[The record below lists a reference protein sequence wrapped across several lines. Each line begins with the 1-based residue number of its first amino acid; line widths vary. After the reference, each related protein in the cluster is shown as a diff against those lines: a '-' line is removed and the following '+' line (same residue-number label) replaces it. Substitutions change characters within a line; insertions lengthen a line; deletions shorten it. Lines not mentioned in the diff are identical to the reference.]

1 MWYSESYRRH
11 LLDMHI
17 EDWDPLFLSE
27 FSPETYVENLKRARV
42 DYAMLYLQSHVGLC
56 YYPSATGCVHRHFE
70 KHPDLMKRTV
80 ELCHAQDIRVCGY
93 YSLMYNT
100 REHDRHPD
108 WRMIRADGTSIRE
121 GELRRRTMRCSPP
134 KGYRYGNC
142 CPNNPDYRA
151 FTLAQV
157 DEMMDY
163 FDLDALFF
171 DMPFWINTCHCKHCS
186 AAFGAPIPKDH
197 TPGSEEHRALVEF
210 KYRTMGEFA
219 QLVTDHVKSRRP
231 DMPVEFNIATT
242 VCLDSDAGCGEEVLE
257 ACDYVG
263 GDLDGEPYSHS
274 FACKYFKNASRH
286 QPFEQMLSRCSPDL
300 SAHTTIRRP
309 RALKTALAS
318 TMAHH
323 GASLVIDAIDPI
335 GTMDARVYDLV
346 GELYAFQQ
354 PYEPYYKGTMAED
367 IGIYY
372 GIRSRLEGET
382 FDSCRCSRTLAR
394 TLIRNHVPFGVTGA
408 FHEIES
414 YKALFAPMLSALEE
428 KDNARLIAYVENG
441 GTLYLSGFGNA
452 KLVETLT
459 GHSFLRTTPESRVYL
474 APAAGYADIFG
485 WFNEKYPLPFDSAA
499 PVVSAGTGCEVAA
512 TLTLPYTVPQA
523 DIFASIHSDPPGIA
537 TEIPA
542 VTVNRFGKG
551 RVIWSALPLEA
562 VPQEEYGAVLLGL
575 LQRIAPLRFTF
586 ETDAPADVE
595 LNAFCEE
602 KAVAVNAVALW
613 EERGAVPPFEVRVE
627 TPVPQAVRLLP
638 GGETIPFRHE
648 NGRTVFKTQPLDIFA
663 MYRIE
668 W

>member
-1 MWYSESYRRH
+1 MWYSKSYRRH

-27 FSPETYVENLKRARV
+27 FSPEAYVENLKRARV
-42 DYAMLYLQSHVGLC
+42 DYAMIYLQSHVGLC
-56 YYPSATGCVHRHFE
+56 YYPSATGCVHKHFE

-80 ELCHAQDIRVCGY
+80 DLCHAQDIRVCGY

-108 WRMIRADGTSIRE
+108 WRMIRADGTSIRA
-121 GELRRRTMRCSPP
+121 GELQKRTMRCAPP

-157 DEMMDY
+157 DEMLDY

-171 DMPFWINTCHCKHCS
+171 DMPFWINTCYCEHCR
-186 AAFGAPIPKDH
+186 AAFGAPIPENY
-197 TPGSEEHRALVEF
+197 TSGSEEHRALVAF
-210 KYRTMGEFA
+210 KYRAMGEFA

-231 DMPVEFNIATT
+231 DMPVEFNIAST
-242 VCLDSDAGCGEEVLE
+242 VVLDSDAGCGEAVLD

-263 GDLDGEPYSHS
+263 GDLNGEPYSHS
-274 FACKYFKNASRH
+274 FACKYFKNASKY
-286 QPFEQMLSRCSPDL
+286 QPFEQMLARCNPDL
-300 SAHTTIRRP
+300 SAHTTIRSP
-309 RALKTALAS
+309 RSLKTAMAS

-323 GASLVIDAIDPI
+323 GASFVIDAIDPI
-335 GTMDARVYDLV
+335 GTMDARVYDLI
-346 GELYAFQQ
+346 GEIYAFQQ
-354 PYEPYYKGTMAED
+354 PYEPYYTGAMVED

-372 GIRSRLEGET
+372 GIRSRLAGEE

-394 TLIRNHVPFGVTGA
+394 TLIRNHMPFGVTGA
-408 FHEIES
+408 FHS
-414 YKALFAPMLSALEE
+414 LDGYKALFAPMLSALEE
-428 KDNARLIAYVENG
+428 KDNDRLIAYVENG

-452 KLVETLT
+452 KLVEALT
-459 GHSFLRTTPESRVYL
+459 GHTFLRTTPESRVYL
-474 APAAGYADIFG
+474 APTPGYADIFG

-499 PVVSAGTGCEVAA
+499 PVVVPGTGCEIAA

-523 DIFASIHSDPPGIA
+523 DRFASIHSDPPGIA
-537 TEIPA
+537 TQIPA
-542 VTVNRFGKG
+542 VTVSRFGKG
-551 RVIWSALPLEA
+551 RVIWSAVPLEA
-562 VPQEEYGAVLLGL
+562 VPQEEYGAILLGL
-575 LQRIAPLRFTF
+575 LQRTAPLRFAF

-595 LNAFCEE
+595 INAFYEE
-602 KAVAVNAVALW
+602 NAAAVNAVSLW
-613 EERGAVPPFEVRVE
+613 EDRGAVPPFEVRID
-627 TPVPQAVRLLP
+627 TPAPKAVRLMP
-638 GGETIPFRHE
+638 GGEAIPFRYQD
-648 NGRTVFKTQPLDIFA
+648 GRTVFETQPLDIFA